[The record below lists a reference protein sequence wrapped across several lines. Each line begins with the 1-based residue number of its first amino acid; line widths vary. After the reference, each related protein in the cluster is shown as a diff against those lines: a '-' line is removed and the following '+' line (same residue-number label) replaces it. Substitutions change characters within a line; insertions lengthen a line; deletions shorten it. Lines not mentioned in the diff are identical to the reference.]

1 MPVSPA
7 SWRLSSARA
16 APRARVCH
24 RSLHACTRK
33 ETRQSVLARVSRMHR
48 QARVLLRLTLALNW
62 GQTMTGKD
70 RGKIP
75 TRAERRNVTTR
86 AGGIWTEA
94 ERDRFIADL

>member
-1 MPVSPA
+1 
-7 SWRLSSARA
+7 
-16 APRARVCH
+16 
-24 RSLHACTRK
+24 
-33 ETRQSVLARVSRMHR
+33 MHR
-48 QARVLLRLTLALNW
+48 QARVLLRLTRALNW

-94 ERDRFIADL
+94 ERDRFIADLREARRDAHAVTIQGGDIVQKPRGESKRS